1 MYKRKKGKLNMENIK
16 ERLAAGESVEDWMK
30 EMQNQVIAAKR
41 ELDKEKEVNNA
52 LDEARAELIQAI
64 VKYLDTM
71 GLLPATEV
79 SDEDVEALEEILKEC
94 EEEFKMYTL
103 VIKAM
108 MDAEKAK
115 ENRGKRSIVIGGGG
129 KPSED
134 PDAILK
140 DFLRSL

>member
-16 ERLAAGESVEDWMK
+16 ERLAAGESIEDLMK
-30 EMQNQVIAAKR
+30 EMQSQVIAAAR
-41 ELDKEKEVNNA
+41 ELENEKKVNDA
-52 LDEARAELIQAI
+52 LDEARAELVQAI
-64 VKYLDTM
+64 VKYVDTM
-71 GLLPATEV
+71 GLIPATEI
-79 SDEDVEALEEILKEC
+79 SDEDVKALEEILKEC
-94 EEEFKMYTL
+94 EEEFKVYTP

-115 ENRGKRSIVIGGGG
+115 ENRGKRSIVVGGAG

-134 PDAILK
+134 YDDILK

>member
-16 ERLAAGESVEDWMK
+16 ERLAAGESVEDLMK
-30 EMQNQVIAAKR
+30 EMQSQVIAAAR
-41 ELDKEKEVNNA
+41 ELENEKKVNDA
-52 LDEARAELIQAI
+52 LDDARVEFAQAI
-64 VKYLDTM
+64 IKYVDAM
-71 GLLPATEV
+71 GLISTTKISNKDIEV
-79 SDEDVEALEEILKEC
+79 LEEVLKEY
-94 EEEFKMYTL
+94 EEEFKVYAP

-115 ENRGKRSIVIGGGG
+115 ENRGKRSIVVGG

-134 PDAILK
+134 YDDILK

>member
-1 MYKRKKGKLNMENIK
+1 MENIK
-16 ERLAAGESVEDWMK
+16 ERLAAGESVEDLMK
-30 EMQNQVIAAKR
+30 EIQNQIIAAKR
-41 ELDKEKEVNNA
+41 ELDKEKEVNDA
-52 LDEARAELIQAI
+52 LDEARAEFIQAI
-64 VKYLDTM
+64 IKYVDAM
-71 GLLPATEV
+71 GLISAAKI
-79 SDEDVEALEEILKEC
+79 SDEDVEALEEILKEILKEC
-94 EEEFKMYTL
+94 EEEFKMYTP

-134 PDAILK
+134 YDAILK

>member
-1 MYKRKKGKLNMENIK
+1 MENIK
-16 ERLAAGESVEDWMK
+16 ERLAAGESVEDLMK
-30 EMQNQVIAAKR
+30 EMQSQVIAAAR
-41 ELDKEKEVNNA
+41 ELENEKKVNDA

-79 SDEDVEALEEILKEC
+79 SDEGVEALEEILKEC
-94 EEEFKMYTL
+94 EEEFKVYTP

-115 ENRGKRSIVIGGGG
+115 TKVDQDKVKFNRAA
-129 KPSED
+129 ED
-134 PDAILK
+134 IILR
-140 DFLRSL
+140 DFLKSL